1 MTMIPTLSNI
11 NMENFAIVIHGG
23 AEGKKPDEVSPE
35 EQEAYKQGLEEAIL
49 AGWNILNDGGS
60 AVDAVEAAVRKLEDN
75 PMFNAGRGSALTQS
89 GKIEMNASIM
99 CGKTLQAG
107 AVGAVKSVKN
117 PISLARTIMD
127 KTKHVFLVAEGAEKF
142 AKEYN
147 IETRPTDYFLTEKQQ
162 KQLEEAQQEESIT
175 GHDTVG
181 AVALDKHGNLAAA
194 ASTGGLVNQYDG
206 RIGDSA
212 MIGVGVYANN
222 DVCAISCTG
231 DGEALIKGVVGHEI
245 YAMLKYKSAPL
256 QDACKKARELYKE
269 RIKGDRNLIALN
281 TKGEI
286 VMEFETELMF
296 RAYKRGN
303 EPHKILIWEN
313 TEC

>member
-1 MTMIPTLSNI
+1 MIQPTIII

-23 AEGKKPDEVSPE
+23 AEGIKPDEVSSE
-35 EQEAYKQGLEEAIL
+35 EKEAYEKGLEEALL
-49 AGWNILNDGGS
+49 AGWNVLNDGGS

-89 GKIEMNASIM
+89 GKVEMDASIM
-99 CGKTLQAG
+99 CGKTLRAG
-107 AVGAVKSVKN
+107 AVGAAKNIKN
-117 PISLARTIMD
+117 PISLARSIMEN
-127 KTKHVFLVAEGAEKF
+127 TRHVFLVAEGAEKF

-147 IETRPTDYFLTEKQQ
+147 IELCPDEYFLTEKQ
-162 KQLEEAQQEESIT
+162 KRQLEEAQQEEAIK

-181 AVALDKHGNLAAA
+181 AVALDKDGNLAAA

-212 MIGVGVYANN
+212 MIGVGTYANN

-231 DGEALIKGVVGHEI
+231 DGEALIKGVVAHEI
-245 YAMLKYKSAPL
+245 YAMLKYKQAPL
-256 QDACKKARELYKE
+256 KEACRKARELYNGKIE
-269 RIKGDRNLIALN
+269 GDRNLIALN

-303 EPHKILIWEN
+303 EPHKILIWEDK
-313 TEC
+313 EC